1 MTCRRPYVMWCW
13 HVIVNRQSADGYDYH
28 KLYGPLPPAEQTIRT
43 TSLKRGFID
52 QDLWRQGHTKTG
64 TQRFSWNMQKFGPRE
79 RWVYLV
85 MWCSF
90 FISIISLDVSC
101 FVKCNVF
108 VLSCLMFTH
117 YRVQS
122 VVHLS
127 QFRGKMVPSKLT
139 SKSNSS
145 QSLQS
150 LQEIKLPSKSKDFG
164 GNQTHD
170 L

>member
-1 MTCRRPYVMWCW
+1 
-13 HVIVNRQSADGYDYH
+13 
-28 KLYGPLPPAEQTIRT
+28 
-43 TSLKRGFID
+43 
-52 QDLWRQGHTKTG
+52 
-64 TQRFSWNMQKFGPRE
+64 
-79 RWVYLV
+79 
-85 MWCSF
+85 
-90 FISIISLDVSC
+90 
-101 FVKCNVF
+101 
-108 VLSCLMFTH
+108 MFTH